1 MTLKPSHILQQL
13 EFRNLIRFCHL
24 CQTRS
29 LAQTAAQLGIARSG
43 MSESISTLERLC
55 GLPFFQREFR
65 QFIPGDSALVLSHHF
80 LRLCLLED
88 FACRYTQGSS
98 HELGWIR
105 IRFPYT
111 AYRGRTSAA
120 FFDAVLKTQRQYHN
134 TLFCVEFYDSYLQEP
149 ESQEDWTPPWPRLAQ
164 FDIVISP
171 ILERPGVNSFIKT
184 GGWLLL
190 HAQSVEIAPGHAG
203 ADGKYEDRVCIPR
216 MPWALLQQAIQVCA
230 QLQLDYEYDDRDYL
244 QIMMRPPQD
253 KRVFLVNQL
262 CLDATFDASWQL
274 SPLDSALMSA
284 IELRSYDEH
293 PGAQILL
300 HNLRRFMDRPASGSQ
315 PFLPV
320 STLRQWHYFG
330 LVAELNSIRKAAAQL
345 YMAQPALSTQL
356 KRFES
361 SLGATLIV
369 RHQGARQLALTP
381 AGTFVFQ
388 VQQGMRHMLACIQ
401 SFLQTRRLQQNQ
413 RLSLGV
419 VPSADV
425 NSRLSEL
432 IVNQV
437 AKWQAHYPDV
447 RLEIVEDKQQV
458 LVGLLR
464 SQHIHLAFV
473 EDNVSWLVQEAVSAP
488 ESIGLVIA
496 PDLASRLGI
505 MQDQSLDWRSL
516 REYPLVLPR
525 RDSGLRKLIDN
536 HCVGLNVTL
545 IADVE
550 SDSLNINQRWIAEG
564 KYGSL
569 LPRSAV
575 ESLISRNKAW
585 FITLTPVLGRTIRLS
600 YLKNRQLNPVEKNL
614 IDYLRLKLEDEPG
627 QQHAHHNAA

>member
-43 MSESISTLERLC
+43 ISDSIGTLEGLC
-55 GLPFFQREFR
+55 GLPLFRREFR
-65 QFIPGDSALVLSHHF
+65 QFIPDDSALILSHHF

-88 FACRYTQGSS
+88 FACRYTQAAC

-111 AYRGRTSAA
+111 AYRGQTSAA
-120 FFDAVLKTQRQYHN
+120 FFDAILRTQRQYQN
-134 TLFCVEFYDSYLQEP
+134 ILFSVEFYDSYLQQFDSRE
-149 ESQEDWTPPWPRLAQ
+149 EWTPPWPRLAQ
-164 FDIVISP
+164 IDIVISP
-171 ILERPGVNSFIKT
+171 ILENPGANSFIKT

-190 HAQSVEIAPGHAG
+190 HSQAAQLTPGRAG
-203 ADGKYEDRVCIPR
+203 IDGRYEGRVCIPR
-216 MPWALLQQAIQVCA
+216 MPWALLQQAMQVCA

-244 QIMMRPPQD
+244 QIMMRPPKD
-253 KRVFLVNQL
+253 NRVFLVNQL
-262 CLDATFDASWQL
+262 CLDATFDANWQL
-274 SPLDSALMSA
+274 SPVDSALMSA
-284 IELRSYDEH
+284 IELRDYDDH
-293 PGAQILL
+293 PGAQLLL
-300 HNLRRFMDRPASGSQ
+300 HNLRRVMDRPASGSQ
-315 PFLPV
+315 PFSPET
-320 STLRQWHYFG
+320 TLRQWHYFG
-330 LVAELNSIRKAAAQL
+330 LVAEQSSIRKAAAQL

-361 SLGATLIV
+361 SLGSVLID
-369 RHQGARQLALTP
+369 RHQGTRQLALTP
-381 AGTFVFQ
+381 SGAFVFD
-388 VQQGMRHMLACIQ
+388 VQQGMRHMLAAIQ

-437 AKWQAHYPDV
+437 AKWQAHYRDV

-488 ESIGLVIA
+488 ESIGLVVA
-496 PDLASRLGI
+496 PELASRLGI
-505 MQDQSLDWRSL
+505 VQGQSLDWHSL
-516 REYPLVLPR
+516 RDYPLVLPR
-525 RDSGLRKLIDN
+525 RESGLRKLIDD
-536 HCVGLNVTL
+536 HCVGLGVTL
-545 IADVE
+545 VADVE

-569 LPRSAV
+569 LPRSAL
-575 ESLISRNKAW
+575 ESLISVYKAW
-585 FITLTPVLGRTIRLS
+585 FIPLTPVLHRTIRLS
-600 YLKNRQLNPVEKNL
+600 YLKNRHLNPVEKNL

-627 QQHAHHNAA
+627 Q

>member
-43 MSESISTLERLC
+43 ISDSIGTLEGLC
-55 GLPFFQREFR
+55 GLPLFRREFR
-65 QFIPGDSALVLSHHF
+65 QFIPDDSALILSHHF

-88 FACRYTQGSS
+88 FACRYTQAAC

-111 AYRGRTSAA
+111 AYRGQTSAA
-120 FFDAVLKTQRQYHN
+120 FFDAILRTQRQYQN
-134 TLFCVEFYDSYLQEP
+134 ILFSVEFYDSYLQQFDSRE
-149 ESQEDWTPPWPRLAQ
+149 EWTPPWPRLAQ
-164 FDIVISP
+164 IDIVISP
-171 ILERPGVNSFIKT
+171 ILENPGANSFIKT

-190 HAQSVEIAPGHAG
+190 HSQAAQLTPGRAG
-203 ADGKYEDRVCIPR
+203 IDGRYEGRVCIPR
-216 MPWALLQQAIQVCA
+216 MPWALLQQAMQVCA

-244 QIMMRPPQD
+244 QIMMRPPKD
-253 KRVFLVNQL
+253 NRVFLVNQL
-262 CLDATFDASWQL
+262 CLDATFDANWQL
-274 SPLDSALMSA
+274 SPVDSALMSA
-284 IELRSYDEH
+284 IELRDYDDH
-293 PGAQILL
+293 PGAQLLL
-300 HNLRRFMDRPASGSQ
+300 HNLRRVMDRPASGSQ
-315 PFLPV
+315 PFSPET
-320 STLRQWHYFG
+320 TLRQWHYFG
-330 LVAELNSIRKAAAQL
+330 LVAEQSSIRKAAAQL

-361 SLGATLIV
+361 SLGSVLID
-369 RHQGARQLALTP
+369 RHQGTRQLALTP
-381 AGTFVFQ
+381 SGAFVFD
-388 VQQGMRHMLACIQ
+388 VQQGMRHMLAAIQ

-488 ESIGLVIA
+488 ESIGLVVA
-496 PDLASRLGI
+496 PELASRLGI
-505 MQDQSLDWRSL
+505 VQGQSLDWHSL
-516 REYPLVLPR
+516 RDYPLVLPR
-525 RDSGLRKLIDN
+525 RESGLRKLIDD
-536 HCVGLNVTL
+536 HCVGLGVTL
-545 IADVE
+545 VADVE

-569 LPRSAV
+569 LPRSAL
-575 ESLISRNKAW
+575 ESLISVYKAW
-585 FITLTPVLGRTIRLS
+585 FIPLTPVLHRTIRLS
-600 YLKNRQLNPVEKNL
+600 YLKNRHLNPVEKNL

-627 QQHAHHNAA
+627 Q

>member
-43 MSESISTLERLC
+43 ISDSISTLEGVC
-55 GLPFFQREFR
+55 GLPLFRREFR
-65 QFIPGDSALVLSHHF
+65 QFIPDDSALILSHHF

-88 FACRYTQGSS
+88 FACRYTQAAC
-98 HELGWIR
+98 HERGWIR

-111 AYRGRTSAA
+111 AYRGQTSAA
-120 FFDAVLKTQRQYHN
+120 FFDAILRTQRQYQN
-134 TLFCVEFYDSYLQEP
+134 TLFSVEFYDSYLQEFDSR
-149 ESQEDWTPPWPRLAQ
+149 EEWTPPWPRLAQ
-164 FDIVISP
+164 IDIVISP
-171 ILERPGVNSFIKT
+171 ILENPGANSILKA

-190 HAQSVEIAPGHAG
+190 HSQAVQSTSGRAG
-203 ADGKYEDRVCIPR
+203 TDSRYEGRVCIPR
-216 MPWALLQQAIQVCA
+216 MPWALLQQAMQVCA

-253 KRVFLVNQL
+253 NRVFLVNQL
-262 CLDATFDASWQL
+262 CLDATFDANWQL
-274 SPLDSALMSA
+274 SPVDSTLMSA
-284 IELRSYDEH
+284 VELRDYDDH
-293 PGAQILL
+293 PGAQLLL
-300 HNLRRFMDRPASGSQ
+300 HNLRRVMDRPASGSQ
-315 PFLPV
+315 PFSPET
-320 STLRQWHYFG
+320 TLRQWHYFG
-330 LVAELNSIRKAAAQL
+330 LVAEQSSIRKAAAQL

-361 SLGATLIV
+361 SLGSVLID
-369 RHQGARQLALTP
+369 RHQGTRQLALTP
-381 AGTFVFQ
+381 SGAFVLD
-388 VQQGMRHMLACIQ
+388 VQQGMRHMLAAIQ

-488 ESIGLVIA
+488 ESIGLVVA
-496 PDLASRLGI
+496 PELANRLGI
-505 MQDQSLDWRSL
+505 VQGQSLDWHSL
-516 REYPLVLPR
+516 GDYPLVLPR
-525 RDSGLRKLIDN
+525 RESGLRKLIDD
-536 HCVGLNVTL
+536 HCVGQGVTL
-545 IADVE
+545 VADVE

-575 ESLISRNKAW
+575 ESLISVCKAW
-585 FITLTPVLGRTIRLS
+585 FIPLTPVLHRTIRLS

-614 IDYLRLKLEDEPG
+614 IDYLQLELEDVPG
-627 QQHAHHNAA
+627 KHHTSRA

>member
-43 MSESISTLERLC
+43 MSDSISTLEQLC
-55 GLPFFQREFR
+55 GLSLFRREAR
-65 QFIPGDSALVLSHHF
+65 QFIPNDSALVLSHHF

-88 FACRYTQGSS
+88 FACRYTQSAC
-98 HELGWIR
+98 HELGWIK

-111 AYRGRTSAA
+111 AYRGQTSAA
-120 FFDAVLKTQRQYHN
+120 FFDAVLRTQRQYQN
-134 TLFCVEFYDSYLQEP
+134 TLFCIEFYDSYLQE
-149 ESQEDWTPPWPRLAQ
+149 SDSREDWAPPWPRLAQ

-171 ILERPGVNSFIKT
+171 ILERSGENSFLKA

-190 HAQSVEIAPGHAG
+190 HSQSVEILPGRAG
-203 ADGKYEDRVCIPR
+203 TDNAYRGRVCIPR
-216 MPWALLQQAIQVCA
+216 MPWALLQQATQVCA

-244 QIMMRPPQD
+244 QVMMRPPQD
-253 KRVFLVNQL
+253 NRVFLVNQL
-262 CLDATFDASWQL
+262 SLDATFDANWQL
-274 SPLDSALMSA
+274 SPVDSALMSA
-284 IELRSYDEH
+284 IELRSYEDH
-293 PGAQILL
+293 PGAQLL
-300 HNLRRFMDRPASGSQ
+300 LNNWRRVLDRPASGSQ
-315 PFLPV
+315 PFSPQT
-320 STLRQWHYFG
+320 TLKQWHYFG
-330 LVAELNSIRKAAAQL
+330 LVAGQNSIRKAAAQL

-361 SLGATLIV
+361 VLGSTLIA

-381 AGTFVFQ
+381 SGTFIFQ
-388 VQQGMRHMLACIQ
+388 VQQGMKHLLASMQ
-401 SFLQTRRLQQNQ
+401 SFLHARRLQQHQ

-437 AKWQAHYPDV
+437 AKWQVHYPDV
-447 RLEIVEDKQQV
+447 RLEIVEDKQQA

-488 ESIGLVIA
+488 EPIGLVMA
-496 PDLASRLGI
+496 PDLAGRLGI
-505 MQDQSLDWRSL
+505 RQGQSLDWRSL
-516 REYPLVLPR
+516 RGYPLVLPR
-525 RDSGLRKLIDN
+525 RDSGLRKLIDD
-536 HCVGLNVTL
+536 HCVSQNVTL
-545 IADVE
+545 MADVE

-575 ESLISRNKAW
+575 ESLISMNKAW
-585 FITLTPVLGRTIRLS
+585 FIALTPVLGRTIRLS

-614 IDYLRLKLEDEPG
+614 IDYLRLELDNGLE
-627 QQHAHHNAA
+627 

>member
-1 MTLKPSHILQQL
+1 MTLKASHILQQL

-43 MSESISTLERLC
+43 ISDSISTLEALC
-55 GLPFFQREFR
+55 GLPLFRREFR
-65 QFIPGDSALVLSHHF
+65 QFIPDDSALILSHQF

-88 FACRYTQGSS
+88 FACRYTQAAC
-98 HELGWIR
+98 HELGWVR

-111 AYRGRTSAA
+111 AYRGQTSAA
-120 FFDAVLKTQRQYHN
+120 FFDAILRTQRQYQN
-134 TLFCVEFYDSYLQEP
+134 TLFSVEFYDSYLQQFDSRE
-149 ESQEDWTPPWPRLAQ
+149 EWTPPWPRLAQ
-164 FDIVISP
+164 IDIVISP
-171 ILERPGVNSFIKT
+171 ILENPGANSFIKT

-190 HAQSVEIAPGHAG
+190 HSQAAQLTAG
-203 ADGKYEDRVCIPR
+203 RAGTDSRYEGRVCIPR
-216 MPWALLQQAIQVCA
+216 MPWALLQQAMQVCA

-253 KRVFLVNQL
+253 NRVFLVNQL
-262 CLDATFDASWQL
+262 CLDATFDANWQL
-274 SPLDSALMSA
+274 SPVDSALMSA
-284 IELRSYDEH
+284 IELRDYDDH
-293 PGAQILL
+293 PGAQLLL
-300 HNLRRFMDRPASGSQ
+300 HNLRRVMDRPASGSQ
-315 PFLPV
+315 PFSPET
-320 STLRQWHYFG
+320 TLRQWNYFG
-330 LVAELNSIRKAAAQL
+330 LVAEQSSIRKAAAQL

-361 SLGATLIV
+361 SLGSVLID
-369 RHQGARQLALTP
+369 RHQGTRQLALTHSG
-381 AGTFVFQ
+381 AFVFD
-388 VQQGMRHMLACIQ
+388 VQQGMRHMLAAIQ

-473 EDNVSWLVQEAVSAP
+473 EDNVSWLVQEAVSTP
-488 ESIGLVIA
+488 ESIGLVVA
-496 PDLASRLGI
+496 PELASRLGI
-505 MQDQSLDWRSL
+505 VQGQSLDWRSL
-516 REYPLVLPR
+516 GDYPLVLPR
-525 RDSGLRKLIDN
+525 RESGLRKLIDD
-536 HCVGLNVTL
+536 HCVGQGVTL
-545 IADVE
+545 VAHVE

-575 ESLISRNKAW
+575 ESLISVHKAW
-585 FITLTPVLGRTIRLS
+585 FIPLTPVLYRTIRLS
-600 YLKNRQLNPVEKNL
+600 YLKNRQLNPVKKNL
-614 IDYLRLKLEDEPG
+614 IDYLQLELEDVPG
-627 QQHAHHNAA
+627 KQHTSRAGL